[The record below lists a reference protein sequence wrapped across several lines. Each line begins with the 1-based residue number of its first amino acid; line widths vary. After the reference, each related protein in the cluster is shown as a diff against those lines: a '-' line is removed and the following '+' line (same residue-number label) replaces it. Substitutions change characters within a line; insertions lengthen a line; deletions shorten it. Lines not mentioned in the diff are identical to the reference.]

1 MVDPMKS
8 YQYMHELSQ
17 KQLDQ
22 VGREIERM
30 HEESIRNIQRAIA
43 ALRVGEEGSNDSS
56 RNLQNYSS

>member
-30 HEESIRNIQRAIA
+30 HEESTRNIQRVIA
-43 ALRVGEEGSNDSS
+43 ALRTGEEGKNE
-56 RNLQNYSS
+56 Q

>member
-8 YQYMHELSQ
+8 YQYMHELTQ

-30 HEESIRNIQRAIA
+30 HEESTRNIQRVIA
-43 ALRVGEEGSNDSS
+43 ALRTGEEGKNE
-56 RNLQNYSS
+56 Q